1 MNRHNLMRRATGL
14 AAAAVMT
21 AMVAGASALPQT
33 LSLTA
38 GGRDIT
44 LSAISK
50 DIIKVFTRPAG
61 SSDTAPRSQS
71 AIMAPQ
77 PVSASI
83 TSAADS
89 ATLRTSTTMAVVDL
103 RTGHITFRDSAGR
116 LLLAEASG
124 LDNSRASRTA
134 TFLTPQG
141 ESFYG
146 AGERGHSLRLNGD
159 TLVMYN
165 KQNYGYTGSERR
177 ISQMNIT
184 VPWLMSS
191 AGWGV
196 LFDDFDDARLIV
208 GADTLRYTTPSPT
221 PLAYYFVNGQGTP
234 AGTVANYSR
243 LTGLQPLPPFW
254 ALGYITSKY
263 GYHNASEALG
273 AVDSLKQR
281 GYPVDG
287 LVLDLYWYGKE
298 TDMGRLGWDNARWGN
313 HRAFLDSMKSQG
325 VNTVLISQPYINK
338 IGAIDNYNMLAS
350 RGMLTRDSLG
360 RPHDVTTWVGE
371 AGMFDVSN
379 PDTRAWLAKRYMDL
393 TDDGVAAWWGD
404 LGEPEVHPDGIRHYN
419 GLAARQYHNLYGNE
433 WSRIIADAWREKYP
447 DRRLMLLMRG
457 GTAGLQR
464 YGVMP
469 WSTDVSRSWGGF
481 EPQVRIMLN
490 SGLSGLGYMSSD
502 IGGFAVDPAAPTD
515 PELYVRWLEAGVFSP
530 MLRTHA
536 QLKPEPYH
544 YPEYADITRQYIRMR
559 YRWLPYN
566 YTLAFDNAAF
576 GLPLARPLNFYGDT
590 TGRFADIDNEYMWGS
605 EVLVAPVMTRGATG
619 RKVIF
624 PEGNR
629 WISWWDNS
637 LSYPAGSEATV
648 SAPLDVLPLFVREG
662 AFIPQYDRKI
672 ENTGEYNPAFMT
684 IRYYP
689 SASHSE
695 YTLYDDDRLSAGSI
709 ERGEVLLTTFC
720 GEKRDGKTSVRLASS
735 GKGYKGM
742 PSVRMF
748 TFEIQCV
755 DKAPSAVTASDGRR
769 MEQATSPKAIR
780 QNGWSFNP
788 EARVLT
794 VRTTWDMKPLE
805 ITITD

>member
-14 AAAAVMT
+14 AAAAAMT
-21 AMVAGASALPQT
+21 ALVAGAAALPQT
-33 LSLTA
+33 LNLTA

-44 LSAISK
+44 LSALSD

-61 SSDTAPRSQS
+61 STDTAPRSHS
-71 AIMAPQ
+71 AVMAQ
-77 PVSASI
+77 RPVSVLTAF
-83 TSAADS
+83 TADS
-89 ATLRTSTTMAVVDL
+89 ATLRTPTTTAVVDL
-103 RTGHITFRDSAGR
+103 RTGRITFRDSVGR
-116 LLLAEASG
+116 LLLTEASG
-124 LDNSRASRTA
+124 LDNSGKPRTA
-134 TFLTPQG
+134 TFLTPHG
-141 ESFYG
+141 ENFYG

-184 VPWLMSS
+184 VPWLVSS

-196 LFDDFDDARLIV
+196 LFDDFDDARMIV
-208 GADTLRYTTPSPT
+208 GADTLSYTTPSPT

-263 GYHNASEALG
+263 GYHNAAEALG

-281 GYPVDG
+281 DYPVDG

-298 TDMGRLGWDNARWGN
+298 TDMGRLEWDKTRWGN
-313 HRAFLDSMKSQG
+313 HRAFLDSLKRRG

-360 RPHDVTTWVGE
+360 QPHDVTTWVGE

-433 WSRIIADAWREKYP
+433 WSRIIADTWRDKYP

-515 PELYVRWLEAGVFSP
+515 PELYVRWLEAGAFSP

-544 YPEYADITRQYIRMR
+544 YPEYADITRRYIRMR
-559 YRWLPYN
+559 YQWLPYN

-590 TGRFADIDNEYMWGS
+590 TGRFSDIGDEYLWGR
-605 EVLVAPVMTRGATG
+605 EVLVAPVMTRGATV

-624 PEGNR
+624 PEGSR

-637 LSYPAGSEATV
+637 LSYAAGSEASV
-648 SAPLDVLPLFVREG
+648 AAPLEVLPLFVREG

-672 ENTGEYNPAFMT
+672 ENVGEYDPAFLT

-689 SASHSE
+689 SAARSE

-709 ERGEVLLTTFC
+709 ERGEIQLTTFS

-735 GKGYKGM
+735 GKGYKDM
-742 PSVRMF
+742 PSVRML
-748 TFEIQCV
+748 TFEIQCA
-755 DKAPSAVTASDGRR
+755 DKAPSAVSVSDGRR
-769 MEQATSPKAIR
+769 MDKAASPKAIR

-788 EARVLT
+788 DARVLT
-794 VRTTWDMKPLE
+794 VRIAWDAKPLE